1 MWFQSQYWLII
12 VINSSSVLALSNCLA
27 HSHPDTPLVWFSAVS
42 CVWNGLQIPAM
53 AKKGQWKKGPTMGKP
68 ISIPRQ
74 CVMEPI
80 QVPKLNVNDRILQ
93 FQIRWL
99 MEIMHNNK
107 RAEIR
112 GSSARPGPLW
122 LGSKGVIYAHAEI
135 SSIQEVKSIDELNS
149 FEEKTHYKDTELPY
163 KRTYIWHLDKVQCMI
178 PVKYLIKSGAVV
190 WAKFR
195 PCSWS

>member
-1 MWFQSQYWLII
+1 
-12 VINSSSVLALSNCLA
+12 
-27 HSHPDTPLVWFSAVS
+27 
-42 CVWNGLQIPAM
+42 M

-195 PCSWS
+195 PCS